1 MTHEEPGEE
10 TAFKGPF
17 LEKHTIQSTFFIVL
31 LYTITYNFVI
41 FTDFSFINYDIIILE
56 HFSLCVLVMS
66 TVHSAGFGCQHAYQL
81 VFLLLLVIFI
91 FNVDIEVYN
100 RQQKLFVEV

>member
-1 MTHEEPGEE
+1 
-10 TAFKGPF
+10 
-17 LEKHTIQSTFFIVL
+17 
-31 LYTITYNFVI
+31 
-41 FTDFSFINYDIIILE
+41 
-56 HFSLCVLVMS
+56 MS

-81 VFLLLLVIFI
+81 VFLMLLVIFI